1 MTQLNSILDGVK
13 MGYYLWTIRDSDFE
27 SLSYDVKVY
36 EEFEVDEDYLSHIAE
51 NTDGISRMDGYNKD
65 CFDNNDEMALDGEKR
80 MIFLELHL
88 QVFQFHPSWMGFHS
102 HHVK

>member
-1 MTQLNSILDGVK
+1 MKQLNSILDGAT
-13 MGYYLWTIRDSDFE
+13 MESYLWTIKDSDFE
-27 SLSYDVKVY
+27 LLSYDVKVY

-51 NTDGISRMDGYNKD
+51 NIDGICRMDGYNKD

-88 QVFQFHPSWMGFHS
+88 QVFQFRLFWMGFRF
-102 HHVK
+102 HHVE